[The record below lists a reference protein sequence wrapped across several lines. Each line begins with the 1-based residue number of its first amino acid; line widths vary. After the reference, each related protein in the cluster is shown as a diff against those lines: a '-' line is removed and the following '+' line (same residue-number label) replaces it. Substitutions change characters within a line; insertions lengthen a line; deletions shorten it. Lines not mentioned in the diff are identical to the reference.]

1 MYVISKTLML
11 QFHEIFTGNAI
22 LSKRCEVSDLRLCLK
37 NPNHHPCCN
46 QINADRFFPI
56 GPFVEPSLL
65 ENWMSALFEF
75 AGKNPVTFTAIKT
88 AVFFTTA
95 AILTVL
101 WGFLGTLQFPI
112 NG

>member
-1 MYVISKTLML
+1 ML

-101 WGFLGTLQFPI
+101 WGFLGKQFVSHYL
-112 NG
+112 